1 MGFEIELLAPVGR
14 SRKDLAVALAEDVGG
29 EIRRC
34 FYPQSEPS
42 LVPNTPVFHNLVLGY
57 DTYDREGR
65 RYARC
70 VDDLTLQADLDRN
83 AAAKDCRRLGNL
95 PEKLFELTQQ
105 SDFASLSWRAAQAR
119 LKELSLSKF
128 VDFNVLNLV
137 HDVPEKPTFEV
148 RILPGS
154 MDMAQIVDQAML
166 FEAIL
171 KWCVAPGTASMA
183 DNGIADFVTQLP
195 APEER
200 KRNWIERVR

>member
-57 DTYDREGR
+57 DAYDREGR

-83 AAAKDCRRLGNL
+83 AAAKDGWYRIVSDDSRLL
-95 PEKLFELTQQ
+95 
-105 SDFASLSWRAAQAR
+105 
-119 LKELSLSKF
+119 
-128 VDFNVLNLV
+128 
-137 HDVPEKPTFEV
+137 
-148 RILPGS
+148 
-154 MDMAQIVDQAML
+154 
-166 FEAIL
+166 
-171 KWCVAPGTASMA
+171 
-183 DNGIADFVTQLP
+183 
-195 APEER
+195 
-200 KRNWIERVR
+200 